1 MSLLGS
7 IHGIFNVNDLLRGE
21 KTISRHVIS
30 LADASRDQI
39 KEFLSIPLKDHSLT
53 ICPDYWTDLYK
64 KISYLGVNVIL
75 VNHDYQY
82 LSFDLCCKQF
92 EYEKK
97 TAENT
102 LKVHPS
108 IIFYC
113 S

>member
-7 IHGIFNVNDLLRGE
+7 VYGIFDVNELLRGE
-21 KTISRHVIS
+21 KTISRHIIS

-39 KEFLSIPLKDHSLT
+39 KELLSISLKDHSLT

-75 VNHDYQY
+75 VNHEYQF

-102 LKVHPS
+102 LKVRLS
-108 IIFYC
+108 FVLL
-113 S
+113 